1 MQHYPEV
8 PKYLYHYTK
17 LDTAKKIVQNKT
29 IRFRSLAD
37 MDDALEPVAKGF
49 PNAGS
54 AIYASCWSEVGE
66 SLPQWYMYGENS
78 KGVCLKLH
86 SFPFVPD
93 YEKHISFISQQP
105 IDFKY
110 ERIEKDQEVSDIYII
125 DPEHY
130 YNKEYTAYIMFIG
143 DEETGQDKQAKLSC
157 RVRYSDIAEE
167 IIPNILSFDEKY
179 THADTWLIGSTKH
192 KGWAFQKEWRYKI
205 LFYPLSTSHDSV
217 HKDHREA
224 FKLFLEGYK
233 PPFDYVDLKIGNQYF
248 SDMEI
253 ITGPMMESETYDDFY
268 NFVKDIAPFMKISK
282 SIYTGTIRKRVFDI
296 PNTP

>member
-1 MQHYPEV
+1 LLIEDVVGDVLNDGRCLFVVDQRTCP
-8 PKYLYHYTK
+8 
-17 LDTAKKIVQNKT
+17 
-29 IRFRSLAD
+29 
-37 MDDALEPVAKGF
+37 DDELLRV
-49 PNAGS
+49 
-54 AIYASCWSEVGE
+54 V
-66 SLPQWYMYGENS
+66 
-78 KGVCLKLH
+78 LKLVEDVLLN
-86 SFPFVPD
+86 SC
-93 YEKHISFISQQP
+93 
-105 IDFKY
+105 
-110 ERIEKDQEVSDIYII
+110 KD
-125 DPEHY
+125 
-130 YNKEYTAYIMFIG
+130 
-143 DEETGQDKQAKLSC
+143 
-157 RVRYSDIAEE
+157 SDIAEE

-179 THADTWLIGSTKH
+179 IRAEAELIGSTKH

-205 LFYPLSTSHDSV
+205 LFYPLSTSHDSI

-268 NFVKDIAPFMKISK
+268 NFVKVIAPFMKISK

>member
-8 PKYLYHYTK
+8 PKYLFHYTK
-17 LDTAKKIVQNKT
+17 LETAKKIVKNKT

-49 PNAGS
+49 PKAGS

-86 SFPFVPD
+86 SFPFEPD
-93 YEKHISFISQQP
+93 YEKHVSFYSQQP
-105 IDFKY
+105 IDFEY
-110 ERIEKDQEVSDIYII
+110 ERIENDQKVSDIYII

-130 YNKEYTAYIMFIG
+130 FNKEYIAQITFIG
-143 DEETGQDKQAKLSC
+143 DKATGQDKQARLNCK
-157 RVRYSDIAEE
+157 VKYSDVVDE
-167 IIPNILSFDEKY
+167 IIPNILFPNKKV
-179 THADTWLIGSTKH
+179 TLADFRSIGSTKH

-205 LFYPLSTSHDSV
+205 LFFPLSITPDSI
-217 HKDHREA
+217 HTDLEKA
-224 FKLFLEGYK
+224 YMLFLEGYK
-233 PPFDYVDLKIGNQYF
+233 PPIDFVDLKIGKQYF

-253 ITGPMMESETYDDFY
+253 ITGPLMESETYDDFY
-268 NFVKDIAPFMKISK
+268 AYVKDISPFMKVSK
-282 SIYTGTIRKRVFDI
+282 SIYTGTIR
-296 PNTP
+296 

>member
-1 MQHYPEV
+1 MRFSYSPDIETKICTHEDSMVEV
-8 PKYLYHYTK
+8 FSALVETYRSKFDKYGCDIRLEQYWYNNGNVSLKRLPFSNGYTC
-17 LDTAKKIVQNKT
+17 A
-29 IRFRSLAD
+29 FSC
-37 MDDALEPVAKGF
+37 
-49 PNAGS
+49 S
-54 AIYASCWSEVGE
+54 A
-66 SLPQWYMYGENS
+66 
-78 KGVCLKLH
+78 
-86 SFPFVPD
+86 
-93 YEKHISFISQQP
+93 EKNGKPLCVDVVEGNTLTVSWPISS
-105 IDFKY
+105 
-110 ERIEKDQEVSDIYII
+110 
-125 DPEHY
+125 
-130 YNKEYTAYIMFIG
+130 
-143 DEETGQDKQAKLSC
+143 
-157 RVRYSDIAEE
+157 IAEE

-179 THADTWLIGSTKH
+179 IRAEAELIGSTKH

-205 LFYPLSTSHDSV
+205 LFYPLSTSHDSI

-268 NFVKDIAPFMKISK
+268 NFVKVIAPFMKISK